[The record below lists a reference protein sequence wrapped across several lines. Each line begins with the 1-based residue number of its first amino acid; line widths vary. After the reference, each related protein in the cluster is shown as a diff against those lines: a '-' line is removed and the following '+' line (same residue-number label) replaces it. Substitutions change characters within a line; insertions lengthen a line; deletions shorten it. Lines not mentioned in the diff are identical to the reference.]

1 MLNLAIL
8 ASGRGSNM
16 VSLVEAVKKKDL
28 PVKIVAVVTNKTGA
42 PCLDKAE
49 DLGLPS
55 YCLLPKDYNSRL
67 EYDRALAGFLLEK
80 GVDTIC
86 LAGFMWL
93 LGAEFV
99 SGFRGRILNI
109 HPSLLPA
116 FPGLEAQKQALSYGV
131 KISGCTVH
139 FVDEGLDSGPIIL
152 QETVPVLT
160 SDTVESLSER
170 ILIKEH
176 EIYPRALGL
185 LALGK
190 LKVFG
195 RQVEIMK

>member
-16 VSLVEAVKKKDL
+16 VSLVETVKKKNL
-28 PVKIVAVVTNKTGA
+28 PVRIIAVVTNKKDA
-42 PCLDKAE
+42 PCLDKANK
-49 DLGLPS
+49 LGIPS
-55 YCLLPKDYNSRL
+55 YCLLSKNFSSRL
-67 EYDRALAGFLLEK
+67 EYDHALAEFLLEK

-99 SGFRGRILNI
+99 NRFKGRILNI

-152 QETVPVLT
+152 QEAVPVFV
-160 SDTVESLSER
+160 SDTVELLSER
-170 ILIKEH
+170 ILLKEH
-176 EIYPRALGL
+176 EIYPRALEL

-190 LKVFG
+190 LKVIG
-195 RQVEIMK
+195 RQVEIIK